1 MSFDKGSKNS
11 LAERAKGFNPFGT
24 GQCLSTDVA
33 RMVAFGDIV
42 SIPLEQGN
50 VFRLRMKYIIVN
62 LITGFNPFGTG
73 QCLSTAAG
81 CSSLVWQ
88 GFPEPLPNFF

>member
-1 MSFDKGSKNS
+1 MSFDNAGITILDS
-11 LAERAKGFNPFGT
+11 AGFNPFGT
-24 GQCLSTDVA
+24 GQCLSTIKERLA
-33 RMVAFGDIV
+33 RSVGMC
-42 SIPLEQGN
+42 
-50 VFRLRMKYIIVN
+50 
-62 LITGFNPFGTG
+62 FNPFGTG

>member
-1 MSFDKGSKNS
+1 MSFD
-11 LAERAKGFNPFGT
+11 AEEIEHKA
-24 GQCLSTDVA
+24 V
-33 RMVAFGDIV
+33 
-42 SIPLEQGN
+42 
-50 VFRLRMKYIIVN
+50 
-62 LITGFNPFGTG
+62 LIGFNPFGTG

>member
-1 MSFDKGSKNS
+1 MSFDNTENANCFK
-11 LAERAKGFNPFGT
+11 A
-24 GQCLSTDVA
+24 
-33 RMVAFGDIV
+33 IV

-50 VFRLRMKYIIVN
+50 VFRQNKTTENNAVG
-62 LITGFNPFGTG
+62 GFNPFGTG

>member
-1 MSFDKGSKNS
+1 MSFDTFQLSKRGAK
-11 LAERAKGFNPFGT
+11 AEGFNPFGT
-24 GQCLSTDVA
+24 GQCLSTYV
-33 RMVAFGDIV
+33 
-42 SIPLEQGN
+42 
-50 VFRLRMKYIIVN
+50 
-62 LITGFNPFGTG
+62 ITLLKVEINGFNPFGTG

>member
-1 MSFDKGSKNS
+1 MSFDFNLVGKYLSNI
-11 LAERAKGFNPFGT
+11 GFNPFGT
-24 GQCLSTDVA
+24 GQCLSTTGKG
-33 RMVAFGDIV
+33 RT
-42 SIPLEQGN
+42 P
-50 VFRLRMKYIIVN
+50 VFLK
-62 LITGFNPFGTG
+62 GFNPFGTG